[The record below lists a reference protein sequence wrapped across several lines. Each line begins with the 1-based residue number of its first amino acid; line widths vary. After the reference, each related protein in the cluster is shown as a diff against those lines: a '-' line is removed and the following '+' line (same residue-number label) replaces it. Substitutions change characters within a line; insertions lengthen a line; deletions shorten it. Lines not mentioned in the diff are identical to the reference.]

1 MLNVDEEWLNYLTNV
16 EETSNNPNMKSN
28 DNILENNNNNNNNN
42 NNGNNNNNNNGKMI
56 DHKNEDENKVFI
68 KDLPDYDELYISTKT
83 KVLFLNQEIDI
94 HNIFWKI
101 PIIEYWLPTNGVVKK
116 QIKIVSKTPEEYEEY
131 KIKLENIGY
140 FKEHI
145 IKQVDSTKGKRIK
158 YKDERKITVGISK
171 KDIMNCRGKVKNAF
185 YNCFA
190 IIVRFKYKDMFREIH
205 VKVFNTGKLEI
216 PGILNPEYLETIK
229 RMVLEIV
236 QPFVETKLD
245 FLETDT
251 EENVLINSNF
261 NCGFYINRDKLY
273 HILKS
278 EKYKIESAYDP
289 CSYPGVKCKYY
300 FNNSLEFDKDLQNGQ
315 IMLEDRKMKMSELN
329 DYSKYTEISFMIF
342 RTGSCLIVGN
352 CTERILRFVF
362 DFIKKILEDEYN
374 NIIVKN
380 ETVACKIKK
389 TKLRKKTITQG
400 TYGSPETPPSQG
412 NQGSP

>member
-1 MLNVDEEWLNYLTNV
+1 MSNIDEEWLNYLNNKEDNLNSPNV
-16 EETSNNPNMKSN
+16 KISDKTLSNKLETETLDNKNIDSNNDRISITN
-28 DNILENNNNNNNNN
+28 
-42 NNGNNNNNNNGKMI
+42 
-56 DHKNEDENKVFI
+56 
-68 KDLPDYDELYISTKT
+68 LPDYDELYISTKT

-94 HNIFWKI
+94 HSIFWKI
-101 PIIEYWLPTNGVVKK
+101 PIVEYWIPNNGVVKK
-116 QIKIVSKTPEEYEEY
+116 QIKIVSKTPEEYDEY
-131 KIKLENIGY
+131 RIKLNNIGY

-145 IKQVDSTKGKRIK
+145 IKQVDSSKGRRFK

-190 IIVRFKYKDMFREIH
+190 IIVRFKYKDIFREIH

-216 PGILNPEYLETIK
+216 PGILNPDYLETIK

-273 HILKS
+273 HILNS

-289 CSYPGVKCKYY
+289 CSYPGVKCKFY
-300 FNNSLEFDKDLQNGQ
+300 FNNTVEFDKKIQNGQ

-329 DYSKYTEISFMIF
+329 DYNKYTEISFMIF

-362 DFIKKILEDEYN
+362 EFIKNILEEEYN

-380 ETVACKIKK
+380 EIVVCKVKK
-389 TKLRKKTITQG
+389 TKLRKKIITVSLRDLDSSELIDN
-400 TYGSPETPPSQG
+400 T
-412 NQGSP
+412 